1 MSLTQARPSSGPDT
15 GDDAV
20 RRLKSPSS
28 PGKAVA
34 GEGRDARRRGL
45 LLLTLAVLLGLA
57 CLASLAV
64 GARAVP
70 FPEVL
75 DALGHAFAP
84 AADPGNG
91 DQAVVLSRLPRTVLA
106 VVAGAALGLAGVLMQ
121 GVTRNPLADP
131 GILGVNA
138 GAACAVVFGI
148 QFLGLATVGAYLWV
162 ALIGAAVAMVL
173 VYVLATF
180 AGRAQGG
187 SGSGPTPLSLALA
200 GAALSAGLYSLM
212 SMALVTRQDTL
223 DRFRFWQLGSVA
235 AREWDAVLPA
245 LPFLAVGAVLAL
257 GMARP
262 LNGLAMGDDA
272 ARALGQRVGLTRA
285 VAGVSVVLLAGGATA
300 VAGPIGFVGLVVP
313 HALRRF
319 TGPDHRWLLGTT
331 LLAAPALV
339 LVADV
344 LGRVVVLP
352 GEIPAGVLTAMVGA
366 PVFVLLL
373 RRGKGVGV

>member
-1 MSLTQARPSSGPDT
+1 
-15 GDDAV
+15 V

-28 PGKAVA
+28 PGKAVT

-148 QFLGLATVGAYLWV
+148 QFLGLATVGSYLWV